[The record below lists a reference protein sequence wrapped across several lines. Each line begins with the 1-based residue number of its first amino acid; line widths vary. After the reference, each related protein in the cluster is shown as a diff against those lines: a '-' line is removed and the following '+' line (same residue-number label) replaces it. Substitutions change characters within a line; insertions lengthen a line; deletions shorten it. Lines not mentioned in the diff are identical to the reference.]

1 MISID
6 TNILIYARVS
16 DSPWHVPCAQFLQ
29 SLSDRGDVVL
39 AELVLVEFYLA
50 LRNPAILSL
59 PLDAPAAVAQCAAL
73 RHHPRWR
80 LAECA
85 DVMESV
91 WRDVANPN
99 FARRRII
106 DVRLARTLQSYGV
119 TEFATANIRDF
130 SDLGF
135 QRVWNPVEER
145 S

>member
-16 DSPWHVPCAQFLQ
+16 GSPWHSPCARFLE
-29 SLSDRGDVVL
+29 SLSDRTDVVL

-50 LRNPAILSL
+50 LRNPAILS
-59 PLDAPAAVAQCAAL
+59 PSLDAPAAVAQCAAL
-73 RHHPRWR
+73 RRHPRWR

-91 WRDVANPN
+91 WQDAAKPH

-106 DVRLARTLQSYGV
+106 DVRLARTLQSHGV
-119 TEFATANIRDF
+119 TEFATANTRDF

-135 QRVWNPVEER
+135 QRVWNPVEEPA
-145 S
+145 